1 MISAVA
7 IAASFASC
15 NKVEQE
21 NNTPVVTPA
30 VDGTTTL
37 TISAAVPQTKTNLNE
52 GTVRWSADDVIAVLA
67 KGYEPVRSL
76 PVDAAAATFD
86 FTVEGWPAG
95 VTPQYAAFTG
105 PYTKEE
111 YYAPYKPTWNEDGTI
126 QMTVRSNQPIYNQGS
141 FSKIANISIGELNEA
156 EGGNFTA
163 VLKNVCGLIKFTLT
177 KPTEEVVIENADP
190 EGQPMAGK
198 VNVAMEN
205 GVPRATFVPG
215 TRGNVTI
222 TSNIKDS
229 GNLLAHNGARTYYAV
244 VIPGTYTP
252 KITITPANGG
262 EPITLTAKSS
272 VTIDRNEY
280 VDFGEIDKV
289 ETPGT
294 GGGEEGGDE
303 PVGDP
308 IVLDVKFAEFSPSLP
323 GSATKTKNEYSWT
336 FGGKTYLFT
345 LYSPGKGY
353 HKTGSNLRLVN
364 KIDGGDNTG
373 YPGYMTLPAI
383 EGYKLTCVEITGGN
397 GSGSKTY
404 KIFDKDPID
413 VNVTDEVELGTITI
427 AQTNTGTIQVEDS
440 DAKVYY
446 LCCPG
451 LASDSNAQFT
461 KLVLTYTP
469 AN

>member
-15 NKVEQE
+15 NKVEQD
-21 NNTPVVTPA
+21 NNTPVETPA

-105 PYTKEE
+105 PYTQEE

-126 QMTVRSNQPIYNQGS
+126 QTTVRSNQPIYNQGS

-156 EGGNFTA
+156 EGGKFTA

-177 KPTEEVVIENADP
+177 KPTKSVEIANADP
-190 EGQPMAGK
+190 EGQSMAGK

-205 GVPRATFVPG
+205 GVPRATFVPETG
-215 TRGNVTI
+215 GNIKI

-229 GNLLAHNGARTYYAV
+229 GNLLAHDGAHTYYAV

-252 KITITPANGG
+252 IITITPAEG
-262 EPITLTAKSS
+262 ESITLTAKSS
-272 VTIDRNEY
+272 VTINRNEY

-289 ETPGT
+289 ETSGT

-308 IVLDVKFAEFSPSLP
+308 IVLDVKFAEFTPSIP
-323 GSATKTKNEYSWT
+323 GTATLTKNEYSWT
-336 FGGKTYLFT
+336 SGEKTYHFT

-353 HKTGSNLRLVN
+353 RTSSPSLRLVGSITKN
-364 KIDGGDNTG
+364 DNTG

-383 EGYKLTCVEITGGN
+383 EGYKLTGVEITGGN
-397 GSGSKTY
+397 DSGSKTY

-413 VNVTDEVELGTITI
+413 EEVTDEVELGSVLIKQRET
-427 AQTNTGTIQVEDS
+427 QTIQVEDS

-451 LASDSNAQFT
+451 LSSDSNAQFT